1 MFAFIN
7 KILLSLPLIS
17 LSLFV
22 NASLITNGSFE
33 TLVFTDNSTAQG
45 KVI

>member
-1 MFAFIN
+1 M
-7 KILLSLPLIS
+7 LDSLAIGIKYLALYIS
-17 LSLFV
+17 SIA
-22 NASLITNGSFE
+22 NASLITHGSFE